1 MNELQQKNSKDLFP
15 TSTTIEEV
23 FTKKNII
30 QLSKEYSKGEIITA
44 IVLITSKYLS
54 VFNINKPMNA
64 DQILLFAEDF
74 FDTYYTDTLDDLKLM
89 FKEVRVGNIGDIYG
103 RIDGQVLFGW
113 YRQYLEKKYE
123 VRERIIKS
131 ENPMKHLPEEKLQF
145 LVDRYKAKQKVEVDS
160 PLTFNGWMM
169 GLKHLTDQQ
178 LTDQLNEFKDRSALS
193 DAYSEHI
200 QAIEAVILTRQNK
213 SEQK

>member
-1 MNELQQKNSKDLFP
+1 MDKITNLEQFLPQS
-15 TSTTIEEV
+15 STIEEALQQP
-23 FTKKNII
+23 TIL
-30 QLSKEYSKGEIITA
+30 QLQKQHNLTKGEIIHTIA
-44 IVLITSKYLS
+44 IMVDKYLNA
-54 VFNINKPMNA
+54 FNVKQQMDA
-64 DQILLFAEDF
+64 EQIVLFAEDF

-131 ENPMKHLPEEKLQF
+131 DNPMKHLPEEKLQF